1 MLNQAH
7 VPMLSTVWY
16 KTLSR
21 RFLALLT
28 LGLLTTGHAA
38 HAHDGFTRQTIAGTW
53 VFAADGEI
61 VTAGTP
67 ITLVGLSTFK
77 ENGTCTL
84 ALMINVGGPSWP
96 STSATCTFTVQSD
109 GTGALDATFL
119 PSGPVSFPPLP
130 LSFVIVDRTEMRAIR
145 TDGVVAS
152 GVFRRQ
158 TRGGRGGQGE
168 E

>member
-16 KTLSR
+16 KTLSCG
-21 RFLALLT
+21 FLALLT
-28 LGLLTTGHAA
+28 LGLLHTGHAA
-38 HAHDGFTRQTIAGTW
+38 HAHDGFTRKTIAGTW
-53 VFAADGEI
+53 VFSADGTI
-61 VTAGTP
+61 ATAGTP
-67 ITLVGLSTFK
+67 ITLIGLSTFK
-77 ENGTCTL
+77 ENGEC
-84 ALMINVGGPSWP
+84 ALSLTINVGGPSWP
-96 STSATCTFTVQSD
+96 STSATCTFTVQPD
-109 GTGALDATFL
+109 GTGTLNATFV
-119 PSGPVSFPPLP
+119 PSGPVTFPPLP